1 MTRTELYEQE
11 IRTELAQLQAELD
24 TLKARAEQ
32 EKTGPPMKFEE
43 YLATLTEKS
52 EEVGDKLENLKDSGS
67 DAVDDI
73 KAGLKEAWQRLA
85 IAKRA
90 AEARFH

>member
-11 IRTELAQLQAELD
+11 IRAELAQLQAELD
-24 TLKARAEQ
+24 TLKARADQ
-32 EKTGPPMKFEE
+32 ERAGQPMKFEE

-52 EEVGDKLENLKDSGS
+52 EEVGDKLENLKYSGS

-73 KAGLKEAWQRLA
+73 KTGLKEAWQRLA

-90 AEARFH
+90 AKARFH